1 MRRLVLLV
9 ALLIAVPVLAQE
21 AVTLTTPITKPS
33 ITTYQV
39 ATVLID
45 LQRSAIVATLTGS
58 NGETLV
64 KTYDAGTTPT
74 GATLL
79 HSLNIGNF
87 SGATSLIHAVYNRLN
102 TDGIV
107 VGAVSGVPQ

>member
-1 MRRLVLLV
+1 MKRLALVLVTLAGLLGV
-9 ALLIAVPVLAQE
+9 AAGAQE
-21 AVTLTTPITKPS
+21 LVTLSTPIAKPS
-33 ITTYQV
+33 ITTYSLSS
-39 ATVLID
+39 VLLD
-45 LQRSAIVATLTGS
+45 VQRSAIVVTLTGT

-64 KTYDAGTTPT
+64 KTYDGGTNPT

-102 TDGIV
+102 T
-107 VGAVSGVPQ
+107 